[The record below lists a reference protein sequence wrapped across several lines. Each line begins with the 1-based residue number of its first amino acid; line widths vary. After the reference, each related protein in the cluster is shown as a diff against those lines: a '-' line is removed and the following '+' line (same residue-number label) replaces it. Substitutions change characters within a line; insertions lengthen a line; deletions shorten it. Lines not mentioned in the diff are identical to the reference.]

1 MQRVLTDLESKHNTE
16 QGVPVIGVVQL
27 TGLVHTE
34 DVVAFKEIARQLCK
48 YESAHYIECASYAMT
63 CATKPAMKL

>member
-1 MQRVLTDLESKHNTE
+1 MELQVVQRVLTDLESKHNTE

-48 YESAHYIECASYAMT
+48 YVSAG
-63 CATKPAMKL
+63 